1 MTLSPPGAAIS
12 PCEVTNIAL
21 YGFWVLVDERE
32 YFVPFADYP
41 AFRSVTVGQ
50 IYAVE
55 RIGPDQLSW
64 PLLDVDIDLGALE
77 QPEAFPL
84 VFQDPTQTD

>member
-12 PCEVTNIAL
+12 SCEVTNIAL
-21 YGFWVLVDERE
+21 QGFWVLVDERE

-41 AFRSVTVGQ
+41 AFRSATVVQ

-55 RIGPDQLSW
+55 RIGSDQLYW
-64 PLLDVDIDLGALE
+64 PSLDVDIDLGALE
-77 QPEAFPL
+77 RPEAFPL
-84 VFQDPTQTD
+84 VFKGRAQAP